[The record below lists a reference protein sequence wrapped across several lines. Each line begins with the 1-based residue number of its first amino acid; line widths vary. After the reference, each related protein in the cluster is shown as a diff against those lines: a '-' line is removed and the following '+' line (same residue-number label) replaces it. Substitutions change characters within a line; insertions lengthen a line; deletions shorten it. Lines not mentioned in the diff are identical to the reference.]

1 MILLCLLSFPFLFS
15 VTTEVHF
22 QISFVW
28 KNRGSKHM
36 VISLQASHF
45 VTDDMIISIARMDFK
60 ELRNI
65 TASGLFEVD
74 L

>member
-1 MILLCLLSFPFLFS
+1 
-15 VTTEVHF
+15 
-22 QISFVW
+22 
-28 KNRGSKHM
+28 M

>member
-1 MILLCLLSFPFLFS
+1 
-15 VTTEVHF
+15 
-22 QISFVW
+22 
-28 KNRGSKHM
+28 M

-60 ELRNI
+60 VLRNI